1 MRESPILFMAPLA
14 GVTNR
19 VFRQLVIEQGA
30 DYVCTEMISVQGLIQ
45 GNPKT
50 HSLLD
55 LKTGEPSGIQLF
67 GREPEDF
74 VRAAAIIVEQYRP
87 LFIDINMGCPVP
99 KVVKGGMGAALM
111 REPAR
116 VEALV
121 RALVE
126 NISVPVSVKIRLGWS
141 PEELTG
147 PEVARRCEEG
157 GASWIT
163 VHGRTRDQ
171 FYRGQA
177 DWEGIGAIAR
187 ERKVPV
193 VANGDIFSARD
204 AEQMMSITGCPR
216 IMVGRGALGNPWI
229 FKRIKE
235 RFRGEKEGSVSLRE
249 ILSIMKKH
257 MEGQVELRGSEKKA
271 ILEMRRHFSW
281 YIKGWP
287 GARDFR
293 QRLMGVKSKAEVYR
307 ELERFFQQV
316 EEERR

>member
-1 MRESPILFMAPLA
+1 MSETPILFMAPLA
-14 GVTNR
+14 GITNR

-45 GNPKT
+45 GNHKT

-55 LKTGEPSGIQLF
+55 LKPGEPAGIQLF

-74 VRAAAIIVEQYRP
+74 DRAARIIVEQYRP

-111 REPAR
+111 REPTRA
-116 VEALV
+116 EALV
-121 RALVE
+121 RVLVE
-126 NISVPVSVKIRLGWS
+126 NISLPVSVKIRLGWS

-147 PEVARRCEEG
+147 PEVARRCEEA

-177 DWEGIGAIAR
+177 DWEGIAAIAQ
-187 ERKVPV
+187 ERTVPV
-193 VANGDIFSARD
+193 VANGDLFSAGD
-204 AEQMMSITGCPR
+204 AEEMISITGCNR

-235 RFRGEKEGSVSLRE
+235 RFRGDEERPVAPRE
-249 ILSIMKKH
+249 ILAVIKKH

-271 ILEMRRHFSW
+271 IQEMRRHFNW

-287 GARDFR
+287 RAREFR
-293 QRLMGVKSKAEVYR
+293 KRLMGVKSMAEAYG
-307 ELERFFQQV
+307 ELEGFFQQV
-316 EEERR
+316 EEER